1 MVLQQLAQLR
11 QSTSCHTALSAAS
24 VAAANFLGV
33 VFSSTVRNLRN
44 LLLLCLALYLND
56 RRLICCMLNDWV
68 ANMIECIQD
77 AKTIFR
83 SIMELDFV
91 WGGTSKIHYNRQ
103 LAIGK
108 GQSNQ
113 QPLSSPRVL
122 EKPEGCV
129 SLFNQ
134 HEIREN

>member
-1 MVLQQLAQLR
+1 MVLQQFPHLR
-11 QSTSCHTALSAAS
+11 HSTPCHPALSAAS

-33 VFSSTVRNLRN
+33 VFSNTVRNLRN

-91 WGGTSKIHYNRQ
+91 WGGTSKLVINMQMTINNKQSNRQ
-103 LAIGK
+103 T
-108 GQSNQ
+108 
-113 QPLSSPRVL
+113 PSSPD
-122 EKPEGCV
+122 G
-129 SLFNQ
+129 
-134 HEIREN
+134 IRRPPAG